1 MDLMR
6 SLPLGLYLESPQT
19 WMHRLD
25 ARVKLGWLMAF
36 LLTPILANNFWR
48 GMLVVILVVLTL
60 ISGLPWRVWG
70 KQLLGLG
77 IFSLLLLV
85 IIALAPDGLSV
96 TSQPRLPPEGATPPT
111 NYHYILWQ
119 WHWFTITQRSWQLA
133 LRLGSLFFTLVYATH
148 LYLLT
153 TPSEAIAAAMT
164 WCLQP
169 LKRWGLPVGE
179 ISLCLTLSLRFI
191 PLVLEEVQN
200 LVRSVQM
207 RGIRWSKLKLRQVV
221 RLWLLVAE
229 RLLLNL
235 FLRAEQVATAMVAR
249 GYQPAQ
255 PPPLNWYPSR
265 WRWADSLAL
274 LGLAGL
280 CGLRLVYGWD

>member
-19 WMHRLD
+19 WVHHLD
-25 ARVKLGWLMAF
+25 ARVKLGWLMAL
-36 LLTPILANNFWR
+36 LLTPILANTRWR
-48 GMLVVILVVLTL
+48 GILVLFLLTLTL
-60 ISGLPWRVWG
+60 ISGLPRRVWV

-77 IFSLLLLV
+77 AFCLLLLV
-85 IIALAPDGLSV
+85 IIALTPDGLAV
-96 TSQPRLPPEGATPPT
+96 TSQPRFPPVDATPPT
-111 NYHYILWQ
+111 AYRYILWQ
-119 WHWFTITQRSWQLA
+119 WGWFTVTQRSWQLA
-133 LRLGSLFFTLVYATH
+133 TRLSSLFFTLVYATH

-153 TPSEAIAAAMT
+153 TPSEAIAAAMS

-169 LKRWGLPVGE
+169 LRRWGFPISE

-207 RGIRWSKLKLRQVV
+207 RGIRWSKLQWRQVV
-221 RLWLLVAE
+221 RLWLLVGQ

-235 FLRAEQVATAMVAR
+235 FLRAEQVALAMVAR
-249 GYQPAQ
+249 GYRPDQM
-255 PPPLNWYPSR
+255 PPLHWRESS
-265 WRWADSLAL
+265 WRWGDTFAL
-274 LGLAGL
+274 LGLAGV
-280 CGLRLVYGWD
+280 CGLRLVYGGD

>member
-19 WMHRLD
+19 WVHHLD
-25 ARVKLGWLMAF
+25 ARVKLGWLMAL
-36 LLTPILANNFWR
+36 LLTPILANHFWR
-48 GMLVVILVVLTL
+48 GMLVLFLLILTL
-60 ISGLPWRVWG
+60 ISGLPPRVWG
-70 KQLLGLG
+70 KQMLGLG
-77 IFSLLLLV
+77 AFSLLLLV
-85 IIALAPDGLSV
+85 IIALTPDGLNV
-96 TSQPRLPPEGATPPT
+96 MSQPRLPPDGATPPT
-111 NYHYILWQ
+111 AYHYILWQ
-119 WHWFTITQRSWQLA
+119 WQWFTVTQRSWQLA
-133 LRLGSLFFTLVYATH
+133 VRLGSLFFTLVYATH

-153 TPSEAIAAAMT
+153 TSSEAIAAAMT

-169 LKRWGLPVGE
+169 LKRWGLPVNE

-249 GYQPAQ
+249 GYCADQM
-255 PPPLNWYPSR
+255 PPLHWRKPI
-265 WRWADSLAL
+265 WRWGDTLAV

-280 CGLRLVYGWD
+280 CGLRLVYGGD